1 MDGVIILD
9 KPQGFTS
16 FDAVAVLR
24 GLTKERKVGH
34 TGTLDPMATGVLPL
48 LLGRAAKA
56 ADLLPDTDKEYA
68 ARFRLGE
75 RRDTGDVTGK
85 IVEKKEGLMS
95 REALEQALA
104 GFVGEIWQ
112 VPPMYSAV
120 SVNGQRLYQLARQG
134 IEVERP
140 ARQVVV
146 SRLELAEYDPA
157 AGEGALRVECSKGTY
172 IRTLIEDVAKAAG
185 SCGTM
190 TALRRVRA
198 CGFSEEEALS
208 SGPAEGAGRGRGAGN
223 SVLRPVEALFTEYPA
238 VAVSPA
244 QAVRFSNGGSLDMA
258 RLRLPRIALPQGQ
271 RLRVFGPGQRFLG
284 LAAADPD
291 QGQLKFVKLF
301 QGAEGTVED
310 SMRWIETVEDIR
322 EEGPCASGAGLL

>member
-24 GLTKERKVGH
+24 GLAKERKVGH

-85 IVEKKEGLMS
+85 IVEKKEGLVS

-140 ARQVVV
+140 ARRVVI

-172 IRTLIEDVAKAAG
+172 IRTLIEDMAKAAG

-198 CGFSEEEALS
+198 CGFSEGEAL
-208 SGPAEGAGRGRGAGN
+208 PLDRLKELAGAGELET
-223 SVLRPVEALFTEYPA
+223 VLRPVEALFTEYPA

-301 QGAEGTVED
+301 QGAEGTV
-310 SMRWIETVEDIR
+310 
-322 EEGPCASGAGLL
+322 

>member
-85 IVEKKEGLMS
+85 IVEKKEGLVS

-146 SRLELAEYDPA
+146 SRLELVEYDPA
-157 AGEGALRVECSKGTY
+157 AGEGALAVSCSKGTY

-198 CGFSEEEALS
+198 CGFSEGEAL
-208 SGPAEGAGRGRGAGN
+208 PLDRLKELAGAGELA

-238 VAVSPA
+238 VAVSPPRRCGFPTGA
-244 QAVRFSNGGSLDMA
+244 AWTWPGCGCRGSRCPRGSGCGCSA
-258 RLRLPRIALPQGQ
+258 RGSGFWGWPPRT
-271 RLRVFGPGQRFLG
+271 RTR
-284 LAAADPD
+284 
-291 QGQLKFVKLF
+291 
-301 QGAEGTVED
+301 
-310 SMRWIETVEDIR
+310 
-322 EEGPCASGAGLL
+322 AS